1 MSFFGFYLSYF
12 IFLTKFFP
20 FQIVRNYVIEIQVE
34 NHFEN
39 QKNENHFQDSAISSP

>member
-20 FQIVRNYVIEIQVE
+20 FQIVRNYAIEIQIIK
-34 NHFEN
+34 N
-39 QKNENHFQDSAISSP
+39 NENHFQDSAISSS